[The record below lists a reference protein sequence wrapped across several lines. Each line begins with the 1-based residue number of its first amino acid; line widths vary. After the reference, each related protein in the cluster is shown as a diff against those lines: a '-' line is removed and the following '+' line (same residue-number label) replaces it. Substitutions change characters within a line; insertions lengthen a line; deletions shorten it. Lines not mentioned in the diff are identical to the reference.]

1 MSKRLNRTCICCGT
15 NYRYCNRCA
24 EDAGKPSWLRN
35 FHDENCRKIF
45 YAVNDFNH
53 GEITASDAV
62 KILKDCDLSN
72 KKNFKKS
79 IVDIIDKITE
89 VAAPKPRKK
98 KVEVIKKEPSNETIE
113 Q

>member
-45 YAVNDFNH
+45 YVVNDFNH
-53 GEITASDAV
+53 GEITASDAA
-62 KILKDCDLSN
+62 KILKNCDLSN
-72 KKNFKKS
+72 KRNFKES
-79 IVDIIDKITE
+79 IANIIDKIMET
-89 VAAPKPRKK
+89 AAPKPRVKK
-98 KVEVIKKEPSNETIE
+98 ASQARKELSDKTIE
-113 Q
+113 

>member
-53 GEITASDAV
+53 GEITASSAA
-62 KILKDCDLSN
+62 KILKNCDLSN
-72 KKNFKKS
+72 KKNFKES
-79 IVDIIDKITE
+79 IISIIDKIMETT
-89 VAAPKPRKK
+89 APKPRLKK
-98 KVEVIKKEPSNETIE
+98 ATAEKKEPSKNSIE

>member
-53 GEITASDAV
+53 GEITASDAA
-62 KILKDCDLSN
+62 KILK
-72 KKNFKKS
+72 NFKES
-79 IVDIIDKITE
+79 IANIIDKIMET
-89 VAAPKPRKK
+89 AAPKPRVKK
-98 KVEVIKKEPSNETIE
+98 ASQVKKELSDKTIE
-113 Q
+113 